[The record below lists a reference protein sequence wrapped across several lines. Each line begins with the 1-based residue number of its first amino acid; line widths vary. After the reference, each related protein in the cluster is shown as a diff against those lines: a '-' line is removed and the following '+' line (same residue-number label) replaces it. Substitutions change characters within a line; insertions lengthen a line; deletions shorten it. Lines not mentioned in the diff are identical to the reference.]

1 LITIH
6 TAYNLQEK
14 VNKKVII
21 TGVTGQVGSYM
32 AEFILENT
40 AFDVVGAMRRT
51 SQAITSNLS
60 KVIDSPRFKFA
71 PLDLVDVHSITDL
84 IKKEKPDYF
93 LNFGASTFVADSWN
107 NPALCMQVNS
117 VALIH
122 ILEAIRNYSPECRVY
137 SSGSS
142 EQYSGVEVELEN
154 YAHPFNPC
162 SIYGVSKCAADLI
175 SKVYKDSYSLYVV
188 HGILFNN
195 ESPRRQ
201 KYFVSRKV
209 TDGVARIVKAI
220 KRGEKFKPISLGN
233 LNAKRDWSDS
243 RDFCDGVWRMMNQD
257 AFNPELKGLT
267 GKDLAKK
274 IKNYTLSSGETHE
287 IREFVEKA
295 FKFAKIRGQWIG
307 SGQEEEYVVSDDN
320 QEIINFESDI
330 LVDINPEFY
339 RPVDVQFLLGNSDLA
354 RKELG
359 WNPKITFDMLV
370 EDMVKSD
377 LNEIDRLK

>member
-1 LITIH
+1 
-6 TAYNLQEK
+6 
-14 VNKKVII
+14 
-21 TGVTGQVGSYM
+21 
-32 AEFILENT
+32 
-40 AFDVVGAMRRT
+40 
-51 SQAITSNLS
+51 
-60 KVIDSPRFKFA
+60 
-71 PLDLVDVHSITDL
+71 
-84 IKKEKPDYF
+84 
-93 LNFGASTFVADSWN
+93 
-107 NPALCMQVNS
+107 
-117 VALIH
+117 
-122 ILEAIRNYSPECRVY
+122 
-137 SSGSS
+137 
-142 EQYSGVEVELEN
+142 
-154 YAHPFNPC
+154 
-162 SIYGVSKCAADLI
+162 
-175 SKVYKDSYSLYVV
+175 
-188 HGILFNN
+188 
-195 ESPRRQ
+195 
-201 KYFVSRKV
+201 
-209 TDGVARIVKAI
+209 
-220 KRGEKFKPISLGN
+220 
-233 LNAKRDWSDS
+233 
-243 RDFCDGVWRMMNQD
+243 MMNQD

-377 LNEIDRLK
+377 LDEIDRLK